1 MQTCVPVTPE
11 IEKVWGR
18 RPMLLAVPAE
28 KEETPATTALHGKR
42 GGNEEQDEEK
52 EEERRERGGST
63 RPLPCH
69 RTKRPTPAATPREK
83 RGCASSIVNLLG
95 MNYEAS
101 NSYVQYITCYRL
113 K

>member
-1 MQTCVPVTPE
+1 
-11 IEKVWGR
+11 
-18 RPMLLAVPAE
+18 MLLAVPAE

-101 NSYVQYITCYRL
+101 NSYVQ
-113 K
+113 